1 MIMICAAAAFGFY
14 LTWEQVPQEMSG
26 WLEHAS
32 SDPLMLLL
40 LINAALIALGMA
52 IEGSAA
58 LIILTPMLLPVIDG
72 AGIDKVH
79 FGIVLI
85 TNLTIAGITPPVGG
99 LMYISSQVL
108 RVKMGAYSREVL
120 PYLLV
125 MMVLLVILSM
135 FPQLSLW
142 LPNLIYGD
150 SAVM

>member
-1 MIMICAAAAFGFY
+1 
-14 LTWEQVPQEMSG
+14 
-26 WLEHAS
+26 
-32 SDPLMLLL
+32 
-40 LINAALIALGMA
+40 
-52 IEGSAA
+52 
-58 LIILTPMLLPVIDG
+58 
-72 AGIDKVH
+72 
-79 FGIVLI
+79 
-85 TNLTIAGITPPVGG
+85 
-99 LMYISSQVL
+99 VL